1 MNIDK
6 FEQQHLE
13 ILRHID
19 TLRRYS
25 RIGVS
30 ENAKAIAQE
39 VIAMSS
45 VIKLHLAAEDRAL
58 YPALKRS
65 GDAMLASLGERF
77 QTGMGPIAEAFTA
90 FAGRWNTEQRVR
102 ADAEGFRQAANE
114 TLRCLWERM
123 RDEDRNFYARI
134 KAAAALA

>member
-6 FEQQHLE
+6 FEQQHRE

-19 TLRRYS
+19 NLRRYS
-25 RIGVS
+25 RCGVS

-39 VIAMSS
+39 VVAMSS

-58 YPALKRS
+58 YPALERS
-65 GDAMLASLGERF
+65 GDAALAQLSQRF
-77 QTGMGPIAEAFTA
+77 KSGMGPIAEAFTV

-102 ADAEGFRQAANE
+102 ADAEGFRQGANE
-114 TLRCLWERM
+114 TLRRLWERM
-123 RDEDRNFYARI
+123 RDEDLNFYPRI
-134 KAAAALA
+134 KSPAPVA